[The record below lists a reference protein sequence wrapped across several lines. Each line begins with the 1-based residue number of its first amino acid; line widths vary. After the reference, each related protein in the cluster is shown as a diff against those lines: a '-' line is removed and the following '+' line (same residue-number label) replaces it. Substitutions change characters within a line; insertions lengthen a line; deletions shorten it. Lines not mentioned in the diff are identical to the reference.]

1 MKNNQRDP
9 QQRLV
14 FGLLIMAVGVLALL
28 DNLRIF
34 EGVRLISFWPA
45 VFIVGGIL
53 KMSQS
58 QARSGY
64 VIGAIFIAVGSI
76 MTLNNLGVISVRIRD
91 FWPVILIAIGFL
103 VIFKDKAKQTMN
115 DIAVTKINDNKEGK
129 IDIVAIMS
137 GSQGNIANA
146 NFIGG
151 DITAVM
157 GGVEL
162 DLRNAS
168 IETEAVI
175 NVFAFWGG
183 ISLKVPNDWSV
194 VNSANAVLGG
204 IDDSTVP
211 NMSANK
217 RLIIT
222 GTAVMGGVE
231 IKN

>member
-1 MKNNQRDP
+1 MRNRNRDP

-14 FGLLIMAVGVLALL
+14 FGVLIMVVGVLALL

-34 EGVRLISFWPA
+34 EGIRLISFWPA

-64 VIGAIFIAVGSI
+64 LIGAIFIMIGSI
-76 MTLNNLGVISVRIRD
+76 MTLNNLGIISIRMRD
-91 FWPVILIAIGFL
+91 FWPVILIALGFL
-103 VIFKDKAKQTMN
+103 VIFKDKAKQTM
-115 DIAVTKINDNKEGK
+115 DDMTTTKINESKEGK

-137 GSQGNIANA
+137 GSQGNIASH
-146 NFIGG
+146 NFTGG

-168 IETEAVI
+168 IETEAVL
-175 NVFAFWGG
+175 NVFTFWGG

-204 IDDSTVP
+204 VDDSTVP

-222 GTAVMGGVE
+222 GTSVMGGVE

>member
-1 MKNNQRDP
+1 MD
-9 QQRLV
+9 
-14 FGLLIMAVGVLALL
+14 
-28 DNLRIF
+28 
-34 EGVRLISFWPA
+34 E
-45 VFIVGGIL
+45 
-53 KMSQS
+53 
-58 QARSGY
+58 
-64 VIGAIFIAVGSI
+64 
-76 MTLNNLGVISVRIRD
+76 
-91 FWPVILIAIGFL
+91 
-103 VIFKDKAKQTMN
+103 
-115 DIAVTKINDNKEGK
+115 IAVTKVNDNKEGK

-137 GSQGNIANA
+137 GSQGNIASP

-175 NVFAFWGG
+175 NVFTFWGG

-222 GTAVMGGVE
+222 GTSVMGGVE

>member
-91 FWPVILIAIGFL
+91 FWPVILIAVGFL

>member
-1 MKNNQRDP
+1 MRNRNRDP

-14 FGLLIMAVGVLALL
+14 FGILIMIVGVLALL

-34 EGVRLISFWPA
+34 EGIRLISFWPA
-45 VFIVGGIL
+45 VFIVGGLL

-64 VIGAIFIAVGSI
+64 FIGAIFIAVGSI
-76 MTLNNLGVISVRIRD
+76 MTLNNLGVINIRIRD
-91 FWPVILIAIGFL
+91 FWPVILIALGFL
-103 VIFKDKAKQTMN
+103 VIFKDKAKQGLDDFSN
-115 DIAVTKINDNKEGK
+115 TKISDNKDGK

-137 GSQGNIANA
+137 GSQGNIASS

-175 NVFAFWGG
+175 NVFTFWGG
-183 ISLKVPNDWSV
+183 ISLKIPNDWSV

-222 GTAVMGGVE
+222 GTSVMGGVE

>member
-115 DIAVTKINDNKEGK
+115 DITVTKINDNKEGK

>member
-1 MKNNQRDP
+1 MRNRNRDP

-14 FGLLIMAVGVLALL
+14 FGILIMVVGVLALL

-34 EGVRLISFWPA
+34 EGIRLVSFWPA

-76 MTLNNLGVISVRIRD
+76 MTLNNLGVISIRMRD
-91 FWPVILIAIGFL
+91 FWPLILIAVGFL
-103 VIFKDKAKQTMN
+103 VIFKDKAKQTM
-115 DIAVTKINDNKEGK
+115 DEISTTKINESKEGK
-129 IDIVAIMS
+129 IDIIAIMS
-137 GSQGNIANA
+137 GSQGNIASA
-146 NFIGG
+146 NFTGG

-168 IETEAVI
+168 IETEAVL
-175 NVFAFWGG
+175 NVFTFWGG
-183 ISLKVPNDWSV
+183 ISLKIPNDWSV

-204 IDDSTVP
+204 IEDSTVP

-222 GTAVMGGVE
+222 GTSVMGGVE

>member
-1 MKNNQRDP
+1 MRNRNRDP

-14 FGLLIMAVGVLALL
+14 FGILIMVVGVLALL

-34 EGVRLISFWPA
+34 EGIKLVSFWPA

-64 VIGAIFIAVGSI
+64 IIGAIFILIGSV
-76 MTLNNLGVISVRIRD
+76 MTLNNLGIISFRVRD
-91 FWPVILIAIGFL
+91 FWPLILIGIGVL
-103 VIFKDKAKQTMN
+103 VIFKDKAKQTI
-115 DIAVTKINDNKEGK
+115 DQISASKIDESKEGK

-137 GSQGNIANA
+137 GSQGNIASA

-151 DITAVM
+151 DITAIM

-168 IETEAVI
+168 IQTEAVI
-175 NVFAFWGG
+175 NVFTFWGG
-183 ISLKVPNDWSV
+183 ISLKIPNDWSV

-222 GTAVMGGVE
+222 GTSVMGGVE